1 MEENNISVDLEESDL
16 ETSFQKTFG
25 WFVVV
30 NRLSSNDIT
39 KHEVIYKMNVVEIL
53 NHLTYL
59 ISYDR
64 EQERLHKQATKK
76 Y

>member
-1 MEENNISVDLEESDL
+1 MAENNITVEVEDGNM
-16 ETSFQKTFG
+16 ETSFQQTFG
-25 WFVVV
+25 WFVVI

-39 KHEVIYKMNVVEIL
+39 KHEMIYGMNVVEVL

-64 EQERLHKQATKK
+64 EQERLLKQSTKN